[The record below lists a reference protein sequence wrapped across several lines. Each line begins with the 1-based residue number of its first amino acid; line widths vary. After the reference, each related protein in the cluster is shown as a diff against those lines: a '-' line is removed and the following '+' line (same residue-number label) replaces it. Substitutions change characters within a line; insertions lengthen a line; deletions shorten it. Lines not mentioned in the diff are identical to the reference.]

1 MPGGALLF
9 FGLKVGNDASTNGFR
24 GVFYESEG
32 LKKID
37 SLFDLIAIKT
47 GTDSTILLP
56 CRSITQPFARCNL
69 VLALQSIPS
78 IALAINF
85 QLLCSAACLL
95 SVC

>member
-1 MPGGALLF
+1 MLQRRVTRVRRALENL
-9 FGLKVGNDASTNGFR
+9 LPAP
-24 GVFYESEG
+24 
-32 LKKID
+32 I
-37 SLFDLIAIKT
+37 LIAIKT
-47 GTDSTILLP
+47 GSDSTILLS